1 MDEKELKILVEEG
14 EGYKVEFKESLNGI
28 EKDIVAFANSSGG
41 KILLGVRDNGVI
53 KGINITNRLK
63 AQIQDIASNCRPVP
77 EILLERVGNV
87 LVINVKEG
95 TDKPYECS
103 SGFYKRIGPVSQKL
117 KRDEIIEFFKSE
129 GKIRFDELIN
139 EKFEYPKDFDKNR
152 FRKFLELA
160 GLSRFGS
167 VEKILLSLNVAEK
180 QEGKIYF
187 NNAGVLFFA
196 KEPQRFIP

>member
-1 MDEKELKILVEEG
+1 M
-14 EGYKVEFKESLNGI
+14 
-28 EKDIVAFANSSGG
+28 
-41 KILLGVRDNGVI
+41 
-53 KGINITNRLK
+53 
-63 AQIQDIASNCRPVP
+63 
-77 EILLERVGNV
+77 ERVGNV